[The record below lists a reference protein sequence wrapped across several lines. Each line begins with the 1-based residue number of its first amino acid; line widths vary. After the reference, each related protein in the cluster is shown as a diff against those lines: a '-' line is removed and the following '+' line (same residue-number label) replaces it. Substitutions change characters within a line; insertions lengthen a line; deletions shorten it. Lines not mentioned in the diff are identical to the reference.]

1 MKERLLQPEEMHLL
15 RDGMIKLS
23 AYHNTVKTHPDFEY
37 RPIYVDAAT
46 ERLAAAVSNGRA
58 KVMALED
65 GGSIVGFMVIDLDP
79 EDRKGILNWVF
90 VEEAY
95 RGQGYG
101 GRLMDWA
108 MAEFEAIQAT
118 QIDLNV
124 VCGNPAAGLY
134 EKYGFAPRMIQMT
147 RCYKRTAGG

>member
-1 MKERLLQPEEMHLL
+1 MKERLLGPEEVHLL

-37 RPIYVDAAT
+37 RPIYLDAAL
-46 ERLAAAVSNGRA
+46 ERLAAAIPEGGV
-58 KVMALED
+58 KVMVLEED
-65 GGSIVGFMVIDLDP
+65 GRVIGFMVIDLDA
-79 EDRKGILNWVF
+79 EGRKGVLNWVF

-95 RGQGYG
+95 RGKGCG

-108 MAEFEAIQAT
+108 MAEFEAIRAT

-124 VCGNPAAGLY
+124 VCGNPAVGLY
-134 EKYGFAPRMIQMT
+134 EKYGFVPRTVLMT
-147 RCYKRTAGG
+147 RCDKRE

>member
-1 MKERLLQPEEMHLL
+1 MEERLLRPEEMHLL
-15 RDGMIKLS
+15 KDGMIKLS

-46 ERLAAAVSNGRA
+46 NRLAGAVADGNA
-58 KVMALED
+58 KVKVLEE
-65 GGSIVGFMVIDLDP
+65 GGQIIGFMVIDLDI
-79 EDRKGILNWVF
+79 ESRKGVLNWVF

-95 RGQGYG
+95 RGLGYG

-108 MAEFEAIQAT
+108 MEEFNAIHAE

-124 VCGNPAAGLY
+124 VCGNPAVGLY
-134 EKYGFAPRMIQMT
+134 EKYGFLPRTLQMT
-147 RCYKRTAGG
+147 KCIK